1 MAPGNENKNRLIREG
16 RKALIMQAAMELFA
30 RDGFHNTSV
39 SEIASAAGISK
50 GLLYNYFGGKEDL
63 LREIILGGFDLISE
77 MFDPDH
83 NGVITKEE
91 MKQMVEGFFDNLRER
106 VSFWKLYF
114 TLFLQESVLKLVEDR
129 LNDFM
134 NQYLLLLTAYF
145 KTIGSDDPET
155 DAVLFGALLD
165 GISFNYIANPDE
177 FPVEQVKARL
187 IKHYCN

>member
-16 RKALIMQAAMELFA
+16 RKAMIMQAALELFA

-63 LREIILGGFDLISE
+63 LREIILGGFDIISE

-91 MKQMVEGFFDNLRER
+91 MKQMVEGFFDNLRQR

-114 TLFLQESVLKLVEDR
+114 TPFLQESVLKLVEDR
-129 LNDFM
+129 LNEFM

-145 KTIGSDDPET
+145 KTSGSDDPET
-155 DAVLFGALLD
+155 EALLFGALLD